1 MRGRSTKAKGR
12 EEGDAGEGSEERKI
26 RQEIAQEVV
35 AGIKDKASAH
45 DDAKATA
52 QRTAGQRV
60 KQNWESSEIGNEE
73 EDDWQKEN
81 QMGRQQGR
89 WKACKRYQN

>member
-1 MRGRSTKAKGR
+1 M
-12 EEGDAGEGSEERKI
+12 
-26 RQEIAQEVV
+26 EIAREVV

-52 QRTAGQRV
+52 QKTAGQRV
-60 KQNWESSEIGNEE
+60 KQNWECPEIGNEE

-81 QMGRQQGR
+81 QMGRH
-89 WKACKRYQN
+89 